1 MSTDH
6 WSPVRVA
13 LFVVLVSVSGCLGIA
28 NPGSQNG
35 TTQNSSID
43 GLIVENY
50 DANRSYDVDVFV
62 MSEENVLFWKSIH
75 LEPMAENRTE
85 GEVDDGVHLT
95 PSQLENATGDLVVG
109 VRVDDRTD
117 GEVVR
122 TSELDVGQ
130 CHRALVEIYP
140 EGHIVF
146 GTSCINGES
155 SG

>member
-43 GLIVENY
+43 GLVVENY

-62 MSEENVLFWKSIH
+62 MSEENILFWKSIH
-75 LEPMAENRTE
+75 LEPMEENRTE

-122 TSELDVGQ
+122 TSELNLGQ
-130 CHRALVEIYP
+130 CRTALVETYP